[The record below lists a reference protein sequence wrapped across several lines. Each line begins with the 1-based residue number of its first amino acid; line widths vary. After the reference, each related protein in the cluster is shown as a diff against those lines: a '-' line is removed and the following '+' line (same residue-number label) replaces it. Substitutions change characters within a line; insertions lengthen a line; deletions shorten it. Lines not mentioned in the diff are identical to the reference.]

1 MEELFSNKYMLL
13 AIGILIFIGSIM
25 LGIDMFN
32 IIDNKK
38 ETIEHKTY
46 KYKMFIKTSEVI
58 SIDFEASFDECED
71 SMGKKYACGNYS
83 DRVLTTQLTNLE
95 NSWFGNIKFEGKSVI
110 EVINIILDTTLKNDY
125 SKNTI
130 KIISNYEFNYK
141 DINDDLKK
149 KFSLNDDF
157 KVIGITRN
165 SLDEKAILEELRE
178 GTALNLYKIS
188 FDVGGGSPISEQEIV
203 ENELLSEPIAPLK
216 EGYEFI
222 EWQVN
227 GFRYDFNTPVTE
239 DLILTA
245 SWKEV
250 FKEEITTVTT
260 AKIDDKNDEVPVK
273 TTTATK
279 KTTSKILSSFN
290 KINLTDNILVYTEVR
305 GSTCGYY
312 YFSKGINENGE
323 IIYDELA
330 EEDII
335 NELEKTKFNLP
346 AGIKDFSYF
355 FEDHKLRVTYTALLI
370 GDKYSNTT
378 LYKNWLK
385 HINQISDIWSKA
397 TYTGTGLCNS
407 QRSNQVIL
415 NEQLCTNFN
424 LNCLRW

>member
-95 NSWFGNIKFEGKSVI
+95 NSWFGNIKLEGKSVI
-110 EVINIILDTTLKNDY
+110 EVINIILDTTLKNNY

-346 AGIKDFSYF
+346 AGIKD
-355 FEDHKLRVTYTALLI
+355 LI
-370 GDKYSNTT
+370 
-378 LYKNWLK
+378 
-385 HINQISDIWSKA
+385 
-397 TYTGTGLCNS
+397 
-407 QRSNQVIL
+407 
-415 NEQLCTNFN
+415 
-424 LNCLRW
+424 